1 MFECLLLM
9 YLAAHSG
16 KVVIPINNNKIIIA
30 TQVFTNGQQY
40 VACSRVGSPD
50 DIKFTLL
57 EKENAKNV
65 V

>member
-1 MFECLLLM
+1 M
-9 YLAAHSG
+9 
-16 KVVIPINNNKIIIA
+16 IPINNNKIIIA

-65 V
+65 VYKEVLLNRDFNDMI